1 MLPKMNGLGFLA
13 SSLCMAF
20 CAFNPTY
27 HLMAQPTL
35 RITSPPEGTIVNAGQ
50 VLTVSV
56 EASPASAFKAVI
68 IIGEDPIGF
77 SHVLEQPPYE
87 FTIPIPLKITPRRGG
102 YMITA
107 EGLLAPGKRSGPA
120 RTSIH
125 LERSDLPE
133 ILIAGD
139 NSLSGSVYPSSTPG
153 KPYQLHLN
161 KVGWEEMLYLM
172 GIFPGRE
179 QVHLTESSYVKYSSD
194 NLRVAEINEI
204 GTVHATG
211 IGSAKITRVSLLR
224 LDRLDVR
231 CQVRDAQT
239 DDVVVAATDT
249 FEQIAPHRHFLRTMR
264 YDAFGG

>member
-20 CAFNPTY
+20 CAFNPTC

-50 VLTVSV
+50 VLTVTV
-56 EASPASAFKAVI
+56 EASPANAFKQVI
-68 IIGEDPIGF
+68 IIGANPIGF
-77 SHVLEQPPYE
+77 SQVLEQPPYK
-87 FTIPIPLKITPRRGG
+87 FTLPIPLHITPRRGG

-107 EGLLAPGKRSGPA
+107 DGILAPGQGASSMPVN
-120 RTSIH
+120 IH
-125 LERSDLPE
+125 LERADLPE
-133 ILIAGD
+133 ILLAGD
-139 NSLSGSVYPSSTPG
+139 NSLNNGFYPSSTPG

-179 QVHLTESSYVKYSSD
+179 QVDLTESRYVKYSSD
-194 NLRVAEINEI
+194 NLRVAKINEI

-211 IGSAKITRVSLLR
+211 IGSAKITITYRSKSVIVPVTVGEER
-224 LDRLDVR
+224 
-231 CQVRDAQT
+231 
-239 DDVVVAATDT
+239 
-249 FEQIAPHRHFLRTMR
+249 
-264 YDAFGG
+264 